1 MARAMVHNEDIA
13 KNLWGEAANTACH
26 IVNIVYFRPRTKKQ
40 KQKQKQKNKKNKN
53 KNKKTKKQKN
63 KKQKKK
69 KHSLWVVEREK
80 AKIQIFQ
87 NFW

>member
-40 KQKQKQKNKKNKN
+40 KQKQKQKKQ
-53 KNKKTKKQKN
+53 KTKK
-63 KKQKKK
+63 KKTLLMSCGKGE
-69 KHSLWVVEREK
+69 S
-80 AKIQIFQ
+80 Q
-87 NFW
+87 NSNISKFLVTLALS